1 MTWRTCSTPVPS
13 LGTDSACCWGARAP
27 GKRKVAPQPG
37 LHAALF
43 LPDGK
48 TTGVVRQGAT
58 FNRTGFSK
66 LVQHLLGGSVPG
78 VVLVLAPD
86 SAGLLQARELTAQ
99 VPRPVA
105 GASQW
110 MCGCI
115 KAATDSSMSWI
126 AWDIA

>member
-37 LHAALF
+37 LYAALF

-58 FNRTGFSK
+58 FNRE
-66 LVQHLLGGSVPG
+66 
-78 VVLVLAPD
+78 
-86 SAGLLQARELTAQ
+86 R
-99 VPRPVA
+99 
-105 GASQW
+105 AS
-110 MCGCI
+110 
-115 KAATDSSMSWI
+115 SWI
-126 AWDIA
+126 VWARFAARSTQKRASRFSPRFDVGQRRVEQAIAHRCGIDQNQIL